1 MKRLIRSQ
9 IKRPLGADQ
18 LILHHGG
25 KLDHVHR
32 KHHFARSLDYLLRVA
47 WARCVLLCTSRGRST
62 EARER
67 MDFEPMRNEAS
78 AEATGSVAA
87 KLIKKASNSR
97 SGNADLLDDF
107 AAAVIERSGMPRP
120 QKRRQPQA
128 SCRPAMSPLK
138 EILKY
143 KSRLRSRV

>member
-97 SGNADLLDDF
+97 SGNAALPF
-107 AAAVIERSGMPRP
+107 ATG
-120 QKRRQPQA
+120 
-128 SCRPAMSPLK
+128 
-138 EILKY
+138 
-143 KSRLRSRV
+143 LRSRICSTISPRPSSSEAGCHAPKKEGNHKRVVGLP